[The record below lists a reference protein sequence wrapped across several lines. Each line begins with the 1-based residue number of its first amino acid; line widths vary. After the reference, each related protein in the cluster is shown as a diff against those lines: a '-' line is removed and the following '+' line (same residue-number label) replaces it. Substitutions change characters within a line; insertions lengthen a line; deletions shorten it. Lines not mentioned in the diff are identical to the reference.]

1 MTTRTIAILGS
12 KCSNFFKMVIEDK
25 KTKLLIHYDVEQTTE
40 EVTPTQEILYSQL
53 FSFYHD
59 FKVGDLLRFVGKDGV
74 VATRVVKVEKPDK
87 YFVNPDGGRVYRYF
101 VDRPLPEEFNYAVDI
116 RWIGVGVYNIYF

>member
-1 MTTRTIAILGS
+1 MIL
-12 KCSNFFKMVIEDK
+12 EDK
-25 KTKLLIHYDVEQTTE
+25 KTKLLIRYDVEQTTE
-40 EVTPTQEILYSQL
+40 EVTPTQEILFSQL

-59 FKVGDLLRFVGKDGV
+59 FKVGDLLRFVGKDSV

-87 YFVNPDGGRVYRYF
+87 YFVNPDGGRVFRYC